1 MHTKNY
7 GYVEGYVD
15 GGERVVR
22 PYDPNVQIIEEI
34 IIVPPSSGSG
44 GLLYVQYITSLN
56 NTSVDGDLITSE
68 TFSFTPVATGNIYI
82 TVNGVS
88 IYPANGSAEASSSAF
103 YITDQTGTIIR
114 PKGTYQ
120 INDKFHWNGSI
131 AQYEI
136 EYDDSIKIIY
146 QV

>member
-22 PYDPNVQIIEEI
+22 PYNPNVQVIEEI
-34 IIVPPSSGSG
+34 IIVPPSSGG
-44 GLLYVQYITSLN
+44 GLLYVQYVLNAN
-56 NTSVDGDLITSE
+56 NTSADGDLITSE
-68 TFSFTPVATGNIYI
+68 TFSFAPVATANIYI

-88 IYPANGSAEASSSAF
+88 IYPANGSTEAATSAF
-103 YITDQTGTIIR
+103 YITDQTGSIIR

-120 INDKFHWNGSI
+120 INDKFHWNGSV
-131 AQYEI
+131 AQYEL
-136 EYDDSIKIIY
+136 ESDDQIKIIY